1 MKICLTS
8 DDLLQHVLKRVEKLS
23 INVPRKKKG
32 SNILKIKVDSEN
44 DSVSVLLNQ
53 KESLVEQEKKYLTCL
68 ARLNKTYKVRIIVQN
83 AWEAVASALHFIK
96 YAIYA
101 IYFHHKLST
110 TLDKSLK
117 TNSQN

>member
-8 DDLLQHVLKRVEKLS
+8 DDLLQHVLKRVEKFS

-44 DSVSVLLNQ
+44 DSVSILLNQ
-53 KESLVEQEKKYLTCL
+53 KESLVEQVEKYLTCL
-68 ARLNKTYKVRIIVQN
+68 ARSNKTYKVRVFIQN
-83 AWEAVASALHFIK
+83 AWEAVVSALHFIK

-101 IYFHHKLST
+101 INFHHQLS
-110 TLDKSLK
+110 KA
-117 TNSQN
+117 